1 MSIQEEQQATSEAAV
16 PLAGMSIQGEQQA
29 TSEAAVP

>member
-1 MSIQEEQQATSEAAV
+1 MNIQGEQQVTSEAAM

-29 TSEAAVP
+29 TIKAAMP